1 MKAKKYHLP
10 GIFFHRDLQ
19 KFKIILLD
27 DLSSG
32 EEWYLKIVS
41 QQAIVKK
48 KSPQKKSPQ
57 PYITFLFAFLAWEK
71 RSPLRLTKIG
81 QLIFDC
87 GFQIFDF

>member
-1 MKAKKYHLP
+1 MKAEKYHLP

-27 DLSSG
+27 DSSSG

-48 KSPQKKSPQ
+48 KSPQ

-71 RSPLRLTKIG
+71 RSSLRLTKIG